1 MQMMKAGIP
10 ALALWAAMTVQAGA
24 EVITL
29 TPADPQPDPATLT
42 EGLAVKYAYPPEV
55 KSLRDAEHWLENAE
69 PGEPLSGLKYIDT
82 AEGEM
87 TLTSTQATRV
97 AAEIT
102 GFVHFSRPG
111 PHKIDF
117 YSNDGVQAWIGGEEV
132 AKYDGR
138 HPCEPAGF
146 QDVNAPEAGWYELK
160 IVYFQR
166 LGSSCLLMKWDDLSE
181 KPGWAKNEAF
191 AYQK

>member
-111 PHKIDF
+111 RTRLISIPMMACRPGSVARKSRNMMVVTRASLPDF
-117 YSNDGVQAWIGGEEV
+117 RMSI
-132 AKYDGR
+132 R
-138 HPCEPAGF
+138 RRLAGM
-146 QDVNAPEAGWYELK
+146 
-160 IVYFQR
+160 
-166 LGSSCLLMKWDDLSE
+166 S
-181 KPGWAKNEAF
+181 
-191 AYQK
+191 